1 VEETDAPLRLP
12 AESLTTS
19 GRASKRS
26 ERFASGIVLAVLFA
40 APALICVHAARAADP
55 DIWWHIR
62 AGEWILQHRA
72 VPHVDAFSGPLGG
85 NPWLDYSWLFE
96 LIVAK
101 LSQWLGLVGV
111 VAYSTAMI
119 MAITVAM
126 YRLVR
131 RLQGDFTLTIL
142 LTYAA
147 MFGVGHLYTPRPWLF
162 TILLFVLEL
171 DILMQ
176 VRRTGKLRELLWLP
190 VIFALWSNVHIE
202 FVDGLFVLGLAF
214 AESLLARWWPA
225 ARTRV
230 GPVALGGALL
240 ASVLGT
246 LANPFGWRIYHV
258 AYDLATQG
266 GALNK
271 VSELQ
276 SIPFRDYT
284 DFAILLFALGSTAA
298 LAWRRRFPIFE
309 TALLIFALV
318 LSFRSQRDVW
328 LIVTV
333 AVAIL
338 ASTINARNRAV
349 RMPGFATPLAVFF
362 ASLAVWVGFRAMHV
376 NKALLDAQVAG
387 SFPVQAVETIRA
399 NGYSGPLYND
409 FNWGGYLIYALRMP
423 VAIDGRQNLYGD
435 QRIDRSVATW
445 NGAPDWDT
453 DPALTSAGIVIG
465 PVKAPLT
472 QLLRTDAHFKLAY
485 EDKLA
490 AVFVARK

>member
-1 VEETDAPLRLP
+1 V
-12 AESLTTS
+12 S
-19 GRASKRS
+19 
-26 ERFASGIVLAVLFA
+26 
-40 APALICVHAARAADP
+40 
-55 DIWWHIR
+55 
-62 AGEWILQHRA
+62 
-72 VPHVDAFSGPLGG
+72 
-85 NPWLDYSWLFE
+85 
-96 LIVAK
+96 
-101 LSQWLGLVGV
+101 
-111 VAYSTAMI
+111 
-119 MAITVAM
+119 
-126 YRLVR
+126 
-131 RLQGDFTLTIL
+131 
-142 LTYAA
+142 
-147 MFGVGHLYTPRPWLF
+147 
-162 TILLFVLEL
+162 
-171 DILMQ
+171 
-176 VRRTGKLRELLWLP
+176 
-190 VIFALWSNVHIE
+190 
-202 FVDGLFVLGLAF
+202 
-214 AESLLARWWPA
+214 
-225 ARTRV
+225 
-230 GPVALGGALL
+230 LGGALL

-284 DFAILLFALGSTAA
+284 DFAILLLALGSTAA

-328 LIVTV
+328 LIAMV

-338 ASTINARNRAV
+338 ASTINGRNRAV

-399 NGYSGPLYND
+399 NGYTGPLYND

-472 QLLRTDAHFKLAY
+472 QLLRMDAHFKLAY